1 MTACRLIKGVLRKLA
16 SDSNNQLGSVL
27 KSYHLK
33 NLCLYCFL
41 FLTIHGKP
49 NKLSSVTEAMGYFIE
64 FIRLSL
70 EAGNLPHFF
79 HGNPYIRKM
88 FPGYTF
94 GPKSMKYNMFAM
106 NSEETLIQAR
116 LGFENFRRLLHGLYL
131 EREKLNYKK
140 IKLFAGLLQC
150 Q

>member
-1 MTACRLIKGVLRKLA
+1 MTACRLIKGALRELA

-41 FLTIHGKP
+41 FLTIHEKP

-64 FIRLSL
+64 FIRLCL
-70 EAGNLPHFF
+70 EAGNLRHFF
-79 HGNPYIRKM
+79 HGNPFTRKM

-94 GPKSMKYNMFAM
+94 GPKSTKYNMLAM

-116 LGFENFRRLLHGLYL
+116 LGFKNFRLMLHGLYL
-131 EREKLNYKK
+131 KKKQLNDKK
-140 IKLFAGLLQC
+140 IKLFAGLLQR